1 MTHRP
6 FAAEGTAARLPGDV
20 AGCPPPSRPFV
31 LAATIIGS
39 SMAFID
45 GTVVN
50 IALPA
55 IQQSLGAGIA
65 ELQWVVNGYLLPL
78 GALMLVGG
86 GLGDRL
92 GRRRIFI
99 AGIVLFTLA
108 SVACALAPT
117 VGLLITARAVQ
128 GIGAALLVPQSLAL
142 IAANFP
148 KDVRGRAIGT
158 WAAASAI
165 TTSLG
170 PPIGGF
176 LIDTLSWRVAFWIN
190 LPLAAVALWLTLGH
204 VPESRDEAARGPVDW
219 LGAGLATLGFGAV
232 TYGLI
237 GLEAAGSG
245 RTVAIGAI
253 VAGLVLLVLFVMAE
267 KRAAN
272 PVMPLPLFASRVFSG
287 ANVVTVLLY
296 GALSG
301 ALFLLPF
308 DLVARRGLTAAEAGL
323 TILPFGMVIGVMSRF
338 MGGLADVHGPRPFM
352 TLGPFLVAIAAA
364 WLALTLPGY
373 WFGVMAP
380 AILLSVGMGVV
391 VSPLTTAVMNAVP
404 TERSGAASGINNAA
418 SRVAGVFAVAVVGL
432 AASLVYRASAPEAAP
447 PFGRLPP
454 VGDTGRAAAE
464 AAFVS
469 GYAVAMGITAMA
481 ALLAAAFAR
490 FTIPTRSGEAPVPA
504 PPGS

>member
-6 FAAEGTAARLPGDV
+6 FAAEGAAARLPGDV
-20 AGCPPPSRPFV
+20 VGCPPASRPFV
-31 LAATIIGS
+31 LSATIVGS
-39 SMAFID
+39 SMAFVD

-55 IQQSLGAGIA
+55 IQQSLGASIA

-86 GLGDRL
+86 GLGDRI

-117 VGLLITARAVQ
+117 AGVLIAARAVQ

-148 KDVRGRAIGT
+148 QDIRGRAIGT

-170 PPIGGF
+170 PPIGGL

-190 LPLAAVALWLTLGH
+190 LPLAAVALWLTVRY
-204 VPESRDEAARGPVDW
+204 VPESRDKDARGPIDW
-219 LGAGLATLGFGAV
+219 LGAVLATLGFGAV

-237 GLEAAGSG
+237 GLEATGFG
-245 RTVAIGAI
+245 RTLALAAIAL
-253 VAGLVLLVLFVMAE
+253 GLVLLTFFVLAE
-267 KRAAN
+267 RRAAS
-272 PVMPLPLFASRVFSG
+272 PLMPLSLFASRVFSG

-296 GALSG
+296 GALAG

-308 DLVARRGLTAAEAGL
+308 DLVVRRGLTAAEAGL
-323 TILPFGMVIGVMSRF
+323 TILPFGIVIGVMSRF
-338 MGGLADVHGPRPFM
+338 MGGLADQHGPRPFM
-352 TLGPFLVAIAAA
+352 TLGPFLFALGAA

-373 WFGVMAP
+373 LIGVMIP
-380 AILLSVGMGVV
+380 AILLAVGMGVI

-404 TERSGAASGINNAA
+404 TERSGVASGINNAG
-418 SRVAGVFAVAVVGL
+418 SRLAGVVAVAIIGL
-432 AASLVYRASAPEAAP
+432 AANLVYRAAAPEAAP
-447 PFGRLPP
+447 SFGELPAVDDP
-454 VGDTGRAAAE
+454 LRGAAE

-469 GYAVAMGITAMA
+469 GYAVAMGITAAA
-481 ALLAAAFAR
+481 ALLAAAAAWI
-490 FTIPTRSGEAPVPA
+490 TIPAKAAAQAA
-504 PPGS
+504 PPPPA